1 MIKKGILLLSV
12 LMIFFS
18 VSSSSAYTRDIKT
31 VEGLIESVT
40 GDSIKV
46 RGSYYEI
53 TGVPLENASGR
64 KMKTEELKVGRKV
77 EIFFQRNHIN
87 TILIYPEYMVE

>member
-18 VSSSSAYTRDIKT
+18 VSGSCAYAQGIKT
-31 VEGLIESVT
+31 VEGLIENVT
-40 GDSIKV
+40 GDTIKV
-46 RGSYYEI
+46 RGNYYNFN
-53 TGVPLENASGR
+53 GVPLENASGR
-64 KMKTEELKVGRKV
+64 KMQKDELKVGRKV
-77 EIFFQRNHIN
+77 EIFFKDNHIN